1 METDQIIITDASP
14 RDVKDIHR
22 IELES
27 FRAPFSQNFI
37 LKTISN
43 KRHASFAAR
52 LGDINGK
59 IVGYIS
65 LLFAVD
71 EVQIINLATDATFR
85 RRGVAA
91 KLLHHAIDVFRE
103 KGYRSVILEVRPSN
117 HAALLLY
124 EKFGFAKIGI
134 RPEYYAD
141 NREDAI
147 VMGCEI

>member
-1 METDQIIITDASP
+1 METDRIIITNASP

-27 FRAPFSQNFI
+27 FQVPFSQKFI

-43 KRHASFAAR
+43 KSHASFTAR
-52 LGDINGK
+52 RGDINGK
-59 IVGYIS
+59 VVGYIT
-65 LLFAVD
+65 LLIAVD
-71 EVQIINLATDATFR
+71 EVQIINLATDASFR

-91 KLLHHAIDVFRE
+91 KLLHHAIDIFRE
-103 KGYRSVILEVRPSN
+103 KGCRTVILEVRPSN

-124 EKFGFAKIGI
+124 EKFGFVKIGI